1 MTRKPYSEL
10 RKQIT
15 PERRAENET
24 RAKIMLLYLNLMEL
38 KQSLALTNDNLEN
51 DLSVFESAISDL
63 ETQEDI
69 QISKLSSYIKA
80 LGGNLKLVAEFPD
93 KEIVLTQFN

>member
-10 RKQIT
+10 RKRMT

-24 RAKIMLLYLNLMEL
+24 RAKMMLLHLNLMEL

-51 DLSVFESAISDL
+51 DLSVFDSAISEL
-63 ETQEDI
+63 ETQEDM
-69 QISKLSSYIKA
+69 QISTLSNYIKA
-80 LGGNLKLVAEFPD
+80 LGGSLKLVAEFPD